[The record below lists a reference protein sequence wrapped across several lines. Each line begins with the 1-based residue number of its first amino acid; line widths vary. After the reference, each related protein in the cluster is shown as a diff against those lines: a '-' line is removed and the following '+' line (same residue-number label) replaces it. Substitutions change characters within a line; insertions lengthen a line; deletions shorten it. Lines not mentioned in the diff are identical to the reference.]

1 MKIKEV
7 EKRVGITKA
16 NIRYYEE
23 EGLITPDRNKE
34 NNYREYSEED
44 VSRLEHIKVL
54 RMLGVTIG
62 DIKLLID
69 GEATLDDVMERR
81 LMQIQE
87 EKKNLEDV
95 RKVCRT
101 IRQRDLSFDSVD
113 ESILGDEKDAWIWVE
128 RLERIM
134 AEDITKEILTLRQL
148 NTNVGVMLAWGYF
161 LNAVIAFVLGNWLLQ
176 YQGKN
181 MLAAWERFEKLPYL
195 RNYGDGIEILGVGS
209 DYVFIGA
216 IIISIICYVAMYFT
230 ANVKVHL
237 VIFHI
242 VVLILTPVISG
253 IYNIILY
260 LKDIGNTQ
268 GEMANVSLSGT
279 GLAGFWLMITL
290 YVVLLWIVSNVWDK
304 FFAKA
309 RHVVAVAVVY
319 TVVLTVLTGI
329 VCGRWVLPGVM
340 FFAFTLYIGLNWYH
354 TYDEGKGQSR
364 YYAVVNC
371 TRTMNLAGVM
381 HTMKGKTTGP
391 LVFR

>member
-23 EGLITPDRNKE
+23 EGLITPDRNRE
-34 NNYREYSEED
+34 NNYREYSQED
-44 VSRLEHIKVL
+44 VNRLEHIKVL
-54 RMLGVTIG
+54 RMLGVSIG

-69 GEATLDDVMERR
+69 GRETLDDVMERR

-95 RKVCRT
+95 RKVCQT

-148 NTNVGVMLAWGYF
+148 NTNIGVMLAWGYF
-161 LNAVIAFVLGNWLLQ
+161 LNAVIAFVFGNWLLQ

-181 MLAAWERFEKLPYL
+181 VLASWTRAETIPYL
-195 RNYGDGIEILGVGS
+195 RNYGDGIEILGVSS
-209 DYVFIGA
+209 DYIFIGA
-216 IIISIICYVAMYFT
+216 IIISIICYMAMYFT
-230 ANVKVHL
+230 ANVKAHL

-242 VVLILTPVISG
+242 VVAILTPVVAG
-253 IYNIILY
+253 IYNIFLY
-260 LKDIGNTQ
+260 LRGIGNTQ
-268 GEMANVSLSGT
+268 GEVPNVSLSGM

-290 YVVLLWIVSNVWDK
+290 YVVLLWITSSVWDK

-309 RHVVAVAVVY
+309 RYVVAVAVVY
-319 TVVLTVLTGI
+319 TAVFSVLTGI
-329 VCGRWVLPGVM
+329 ITGMWALPAVM
-340 FFAFTLYIGLNWYH
+340 FLAFTLYIGLNWYH

-364 YYAVVNC
+364 YYAVVHC

-381 HTMKGKTTGP
+381 HNMKGKTRGTF
-391 LVFR
+391 VFR

>member
-1 MKIKEV
+1 MKIKGV

-23 EGLITPDRNKE
+23 EGLITPGRNRE

-44 VSRLEHIKVL
+44 ISRLEHIKIL
-54 RMLGVTIG
+54 RMLGVSIG

-69 GEATLDDVMERR
+69 GRETLDDVMEKR

-101 IRQRDLSFDSVD
+101 IRQRDLSFDSID
-113 ESILGDEKDAWIWVE
+113 ESVLGDEKDAWIWVE

-148 NTNVGVMLAWGYF
+148 NTNIGAMLTWGYF
-161 LNAVIAFVLGNWLLQ
+161 LNAVIAFVFGNWLLH
-176 YQGKN
+176 YRGKN
-181 MLAAWERFEKLPYL
+181 LALLLNRGETIPYL
-195 RNYGDGIEILGVGS
+195 RNYGDGIEILGISS
-209 DYVFIGA
+209 DYIFIGA
-216 IIISIICYVAMYFT
+216 VIISIICYIAMYFT
-230 ANVKVHL
+230 ANVKAHL

-242 VVLILTPVISG
+242 AVVVLTPVVSG
-253 IYNIILY
+253 IYNIFLF
-260 LKDIGNTQ
+260 LRGIGNTE
-268 GEMANVSLSGT
+268 GKVVNVSLSGA
-279 GLAGFWLMITL
+279 GLAAFWLIITL
-290 YVVLLWIVSNVWDK
+290 YVILLWILSNVWEK

-309 RHVVAVAVVY
+309 RYVVITSVIY
-319 TVVLTVLTGI
+319 TAAATVLAGMLS
-329 VCGRWVLPGVM
+329 GMWAVLGVM
-340 FFAFTLYIGLNWYH
+340 FLAFTLYIGLNWYH

-381 HTMKGKTTGP
+381 FNMKGKTTGP